1 MKIKRILPSF
11 LAICLLVACVGNKAS
26 HTENEQLKSNQVL
39 TANEQSK
46 LTPDDVIGILKQGND
61 EFVNNRSMPRNTPER
76 IKAAVNGQHPEA
88 IILSCIDSRVP
99 VEDVFHR
106 GIGDVFV
113 ARVAGNIVNTDIL
126 ASMEYACKVSGSK
139 LVVVLGHE
147 SCGAL
152 KSAIDEVKLGN
163 ISELLEKITPAVNS
177 SKSGFQG
184 EASSSNKFFVEKVS
198 HSNVALAMSEIRK
211 KSAILKEMEDRGEI
225 KIVGAMYHLQNGKVD
240 FWEDR

>member
-1 MKIKRILPSF
+1 MKIKSILTSF
-11 LAICLLVACVGNKAS
+11 LAIYFMVACVENKAS
-26 HTENEQLKSNQVL
+26 HSESEHLKSNQLL
-39 TANEQSK
+39 TAKEQSK

-61 EFVNNRSMPRNTPER
+61 EFVNNRPMPRNTPER
-76 IKAAVNGQHPEA
+76 IKAAVNGQHPAA

-113 ARVAGNIVNTDIL
+113 ARVAGNIVNADIL

-152 KSAIDEVKLGN
+152 KSAIDDVKLGN

-184 EASSSNKFFVEKVS
+184 DTSSSNKIFVEKVS

-211 KSAILKEMEDRGEI
+211 KSPILKEMEDRGEI

-240 FWEDR
+240 FLEGR